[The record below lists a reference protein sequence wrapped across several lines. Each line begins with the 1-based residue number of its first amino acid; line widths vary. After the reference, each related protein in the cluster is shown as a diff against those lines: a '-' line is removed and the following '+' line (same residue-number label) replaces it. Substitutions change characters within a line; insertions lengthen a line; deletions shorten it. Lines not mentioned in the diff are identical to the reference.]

1 MICMYAG
8 QATSNLLLSAVISHI
23 PGFAILAFAGSCQVL
38 SALIYRLYEKKYLA
52 FPPAKGV

>member
-1 MICMYAG
+1 MYAG